1 MLTSHCIIASSL
13 SKGDTLDQ
21 EAKLSSKVG
30 CCELLALEPVY
41 EQVYEVE
48 NIHLVVP
55 DLGKFILFLDF
66 CNGVTL
72 SFACISVSEK
82 LFLVASGFICFK
94 VVILVEGFICQ

>member
-1 MLTSHCIIASSL
+1 MNKSMKLKTYIWSSR
-13 SKGDTLDQ
+13 
-21 EAKLSSKVG
+21 
-30 CCELLALEPVY
+30 Y
-41 EQVYEVE
+41 
-48 NIHLVVP
+48 I
-55 DLGKFILFLDF
+55 GKFILFLGF